1 MHSIVAAQKVA
12 KAVRKLK
19 MLHWDKLQ
27 PHSVRGTVWED
38 AGTVDGLDLGELD
51 SLFALEDPNAAKKKK
66 KPEGDGKPKAVSLI
80 DSKRSLNISIQLA
93 GIRMPFKD
101 IKKALLSMDDTVL
114 GLDQLNILTLCV
126 PTMDEVKLLK
136 NYPGDK
142 AELATVEQYFLQV
155 MAIPRL
161 SQRISSLVF
170 KNSAHANME
179 KVNSDYQLVSKAAD
193 DLKHCKHF
201 VTVLEGI
208 LAVGNHLNGGTYR
221 GQARGFRLETLLRL
235 TDVKAVDRKTS
246 LLHFV
251 VKELQKTSPGVEFLS
266 TELESVKAAAGL
278 HLDGTKEA
286 LGQIV
291 AGLKQVNDEVL
302 KAAGADPEQD
312 EEASSEETHDRFRD
326 VMIPFAD
333 SADADVEAAQRLA
346 SSANDAMKGVTE
358 FFGEPFKQDNAGRIF
373 RLVADFLVTFDKV
386 QTDMKVQAERE
397 AAAKR
402 REESLKM
409 RKSKSQ
415 AVLKKDSNP
424 GSATDTPAGSP
435 PKPAPPGG
443 EPIDLVAAMHN
454 ELKAKAPRHESEESP
469 SSKMR
474 RMKELG
480 LTSTSQLLEYD
491 AASPTTRKKLIVKTA
506 KSPKHRKSSS
516 VEGLPTVAEGGT
528 SHPSTPRKEGGSG
541 GGRDSPASQRVPEG
555 GGSRTQEPVQGGRDG
570 EGFGAG
576 GSVGRRGGRG
586 RGEGRREGRGHQPS
600 GLTPQPA
607 APARPAA
614 TGGPPPPPPPPGLL
628 SLGVP
633 PPPPVPAARATGGP
647 PPPPPPPPPGLLSI
661 GVPPPPQPPPAPRA
675 PSAASSP
682 AAPRPVCCRWGYP
695 HRLRP
700 RFVVRRRRLLLLLL
714 RLTVEH
720 GSPTTASSSTADG
733 KEEERT
739 GTLSERPRRGAH
751 ETEKIENK

>member
-1 MHSIVAAQKVA
+1 
-12 KAVRKLK
+12 

-66 KPEGDGKPKAVSLI
+66 KAEGDGKPKAVSLI

-415 AVLKKDSNP
+415 AVL
-424 GSATDTPAGSP
+424 
-435 PKPAPPGG
+435 
-443 EPIDLVAAMHN
+443 
-454 ELKAKAPRHESEESP
+454 
-469 SSKMR
+469 
-474 RMKELG
+474 
-480 LTSTSQLLEYD
+480 
-491 AASPTTRKKLIVKTA
+491 
-506 KSPKHRKSSS
+506 
-516 VEGLPTVAEGGT
+516 
-528 SHPSTPRKEGGSG
+528 
-541 GGRDSPASQRVPEG
+541 
-555 GGSRTQEPVQGGRDG
+555 
-570 EGFGAG
+570 
-576 GSVGRRGGRG
+576 
-586 RGEGRREGRGHQPS
+586 
-600 GLTPQPA
+600 
-607 APARPAA
+607 
-614 TGGPPPPPPPPGLL
+614 
-628 SLGVP
+628 
-633 PPPPVPAARATGGP
+633 
-647 PPPPPPPPPGLLSI
+647 
-661 GVPPPPQPPPAPRA
+661 
-675 PSAASSP
+675 
-682 AAPRPVCCRWGYP
+682 
-695 HRLRP
+695 
-700 RFVVRRRRLLLLLL
+700 
-714 RLTVEH
+714 
-720 GSPTTASSSTADG
+720 
-733 KEEERT
+733 
-739 GTLSERPRRGAH
+739 
-751 ETEKIENK
+751 